1 MSRVTA
7 GSAVKREIRARLVYL
22 GMVTEELAV
31 KAHMN
36 PRTLNRR
43 LENTD
48 ELKLG
53 EQHRIEKALG
63 WEHGTIGRIQA

>member
-1 MSRVTA
+1 MSRMTP

-22 GMVTEELAV
+22 GWVTEELAV
-31 KAHMN
+31 KAHMS
-36 PRTLNRR
+36 PKTLNRR
-43 LENTD
+43 LANTD

-63 WEHGTIGRIQA
+63 WEYGQIGRIQ